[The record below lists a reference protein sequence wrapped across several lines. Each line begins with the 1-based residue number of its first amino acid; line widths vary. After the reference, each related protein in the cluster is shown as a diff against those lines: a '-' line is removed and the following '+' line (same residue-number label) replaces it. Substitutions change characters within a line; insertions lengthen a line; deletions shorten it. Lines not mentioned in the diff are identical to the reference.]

1 VAIEL
6 LPVHRRDREAVVS
19 LFAAYPFKAWQKKA
33 QGIAPLRLAQLL
45 WDMAEPQFER
55 PATSA
60 WVAWEKRSGEALG
73 FAMMSPHPWHSEI
86 FGRRM
91 GRITHFVNY
100 REPSEVGPVLL
111 GRLLEDARRLG
122 IEHLACRIDGS
133 DWPNVHLLESRGFV
147 CVDCSLK
154 MGRTLNDLPE
164 NARPSTSP
172 VRVRAYEPTDLEA
185 MQRIAARSHIH
196 NHFYNDP
203 WLERTRSAALF
214 SEWLRRCAAGAAE
227 FILVAEDEDGKVTG
241 FVTALANKALA
252 RVVGVAVGIID
263 YIVVD
268 RDAEGRGIGRALLD
282 AALARL
288 ASDNRLV
295 ELRTSHDNYR
305 AVAFYNAAG
314 FRLLATDFVFHR
326 LESEP
331 GKGTETRR

>member
-1 VAIEL
+1 MEIDAACCNTLRFNRPGWLVVEGDVCAFHGERFRGVEL
-6 LPVHRRDREAVVS
+6 LAGGVPCPPFSKAGKQLGKNDERDLFPEAIRLVDE
-19 LFAAYPFKAWQKKA
+19 
-33 QGIAPLRLAQLL
+33 IRLA
-45 WDMAEPQFER
+45 
-55 PATSA
+55 
-60 WVAWEKRSGEALG
+60 LG
-73 FAMMSPHPWHSEI
+73 A
-86 FGRRM
+86 
-91 GRITHFVNY
+91 
-100 REPSEVGPVLL
+100 EPSEVGPVLL

-185 MQRIAARSHIH
+185 MQRIAARSHTH

-268 RDAEGRGIGRALLD
+268 RDAEGRGIGRALLG

-288 ASDNRLV
+288 AGDNRFV

-305 AVAFYNAAG
+305 AVAFYNTAG

-331 GKGTETRR
+331 GKGSEFYVIIPFSIEAEGSDGA